1 MLKAIIFDFDGVI
14 CESVD
19 AKVEAFRRLFE
30 SYPRELPQIL
40 EYHVRNGGISRYEK
54 FKVIYRDFLKKEL
67 SEAESKRLG
76 QQFADFCYQMVI
88 EAPLVKG
95 VQEFLDKHHTT
106 IHLFI
111 ASGTPHEEMVSIV
124 KAKKLE
130 KYFKTV
136 YGSPAS
142 KHDIIRNILRDHRL
156 VSSDVIFLGDSINDY
171 EGAKLAGVKF
181 LGRVRKGDRDPFKGT
196 EADAVVENLEEFSA
210 WLKRKKLI

>member
-30 SYPRELPQIL
+30 SYPQHLPRIM
-40 EYHVRNGGISRYEK
+40 EYHIRNGGISRYEK
-54 FKVIYRDFLKKEL
+54 FKVIYRDFFKKEL

-76 QQFADFCYQMVI
+76 KQFADYCYQMVI
-88 EAPLVKG
+88 DAPLVKG
-95 VQEFLDKHHTT
+95 AQKFLDEHHKK
-106 IHLFI
+106 LYFFI
-111 ASGTPHEEMVSIV
+111 ASGTPHEEMVSII

-136 YGSPAS
+136 YGSPTS
-142 KHDIIRNILRDHRL
+142 KHDIVRKILAENRL
-156 VSSDVIFLGDSINDY
+156 LPADVIFLGDSINDY
-171 EGAKLAGVKF
+171 EGAKLAGIKF

-196 EADAVVENLEEFSA
+196 GADAVVENLEEFSG